1 MKKNYFTIFGDY
13 IYMLHFSQQRRY
25 KYKMQVKVYSYTLRV
40 FGGKEGRKRDER
52 DFTDWLGGETNLF
65 FIPL

>member
-1 MKKNYFTIFGDY
+1 MWHFFSAKKIQIQDA
-13 IYMLHFSQQRRY
+13 SQGLFIHT
-25 KYKMQVKVYSYTLRV
+25 KGV